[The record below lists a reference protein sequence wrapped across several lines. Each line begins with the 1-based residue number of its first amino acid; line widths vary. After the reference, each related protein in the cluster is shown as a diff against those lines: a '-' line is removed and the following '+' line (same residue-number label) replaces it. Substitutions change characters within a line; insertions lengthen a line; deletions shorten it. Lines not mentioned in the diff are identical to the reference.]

1 MASCSPPRPSTSPS
15 PSPSS
20 EKKDSDPERR
30 QHDLPPSETD
40 PTAAGTAEVLDP
52 KSEAALL
59 LKLDSV
65 FVPIIMLVYLSC
77 FLDRSNIGNVKVAGM
92 PEDIHATP
100 AQFSTAVSVFYAT
113 YVAFEAP
120 WAILLKRLTPRV
132 TLTTLCVV
140 WSLTTIFSGFITNIG
155 GLYAARLV
163 LGACEGGLFPGLNLY
178 LTMVYKREEQAKRV
192 SYLFVCTA
200 IAGAFGGLL
209 AYLILKMDGIGGQAG
224 WRWVYFIEGIFSI
237 LIGLL
242 VWFALPNDPTEA
254 YFLNQEE
261 KQMMRVRARQRAQ
274 YMGSE
279 EFSWEE
285 IRYALKDKKM
295 WISGAIQFCQDILL
309 YGFSTFLPSIIQSMG
324 HDSVE
329 AQYLTI
335 PVYITGGL
343 FFMALAF
350 LSDKLCVRGP
360 LVAFAN
366 VFGILGYILIIS
378 PTSNGVKFFGTFLC
392 SAAVYSGP
400 GLNLTWLNVNVAPH
414 YRRAAAIGFQQTIGN
429 TAGIVAGQIYRE
441 KPYLLG
447 NAFSLGALVV
457 AEFLIAGLWLYI
469 RSCNRKKER
478 ISRGEVEDT
487 RKVKTGDGELDFK
500 YHL

>member
-1 MASCSPPRPSTSPS
+1 MASSPPRSTSL
-15 PSPSS
+15 S
-20 EKKDSDPERR
+20 EKKDSDPER
-30 QHDLPPSETD
+30 QHESFLTD
-40 PTAAGTAEVLDP
+40 NMTDKPTATGAGAETEEVLDP
-52 KSEAALL
+52 KAEAALL

-77 FLDRSNIGNVKVAGM
+77 FLDRFNISNVKVAGM

-100 AQFSTAVSVFYAT
+100 AQFSTVVSVFYAT

-132 TLTTLCVV
+132 MLTTLCVV
-140 WSLTTIFSGFITNIG
+140 WSLTTILSGFITNIG

-163 LGACEGGLFPGLNLY
+163 LGMCEGGLIPGLNLY
-178 LTMVYKREEQAKRV
+178 LTMVYKREEQAKRM
-192 SYLFVCTA
+192 SYLFVYTA

-254 YFLNQEE
+254 YFLNEDE
-261 KQMMRVRARQRAQ
+261 N
-274 YMGSE
+274 E
-279 EFSWEE
+279 EFSWED
-285 IRYALKDKKM
+285 IRIALKDKKM

-335 PVYITGGL
+335 PVYITGGR

-360 LVAFAN
+360 LVAFPN
-366 VFGILGYILIIS
+366 IFGILGYILIICK
-378 PTSNGVKFFGTFLC
+378 TSNGVKFFGTFLC
-392 SAAVYSGP
+392 ASAVYSGP
-400 GLNLTWLNVNVAPH
+400 GLNLTLLNVNVAPH
-414 YRRAAAIGFQQTIGN
+414 YRRAAAIGFQQTVGN

-457 AEFLIAGLWLYI
+457 AEFLIAGLWLYV
-469 RSCNRKKER
+469 RKCNRRKEG
-478 ISRGEVEDT
+478 IGKGEIEDT
-487 RKVKTGDGELDFK
+487 RKVRTGDGSWILGIICEL
-500 YHL
+500 